1 MKKTGANPP
10 VGADLR
16 HLAEERLR
24 AGKPSVAR
32 PAPDE
37 HAAYDRS
44 VYELQVHQ
52 IELEMQNE
60 ELRRVQHELEVAL
73 TEYEELYDF
82 APMGYLTLD
91 GKGSILKVNLAGAVM
106 LGMERSRLVG
116 RRFTESITADT
127 GRTFQEFLD
136 TVRRDGKGSCDLAL
150 VAHAGRRVDVHV
162 DGLRETAGQG
172 QDWRCRA
179 ALTDITERKAAED
192 LVRAADR
199 NKTEFLSLLSHE
211 LRNPLAPIRNSINL
225 LERTD
230 PGSEKAGRAK
240 EIIARQ
246 TEHLTRLVE
255 DLLDVTR
262 ISHGKLTLHRN
273 LFDLRDVV
281 EATAGDMVSLFDQG
295 EVVLRVERS
304 AGPVW
309 VNADETRIAQIV
321 VNLLQN
327 AAKFTPRQGTVTV
340 TVATRAG
347 RAELYVRDTG
357 VGMEPGQLERMF
369 EPFAQADRS
378 LARTQGGLGLGLA
391 LVRGLVESHGG
402 SAQARTEGIGRG
414 AEFVVT
420 LPLSLHG
427 PAAAAPQ
434 ATATVTSALLI
445 LIIEDNVDS
454 GQSLAD
460 LLELDGHRVRLAR
473 DARSGIELARELRPD
488 VILCDIG
495 LPDLEGYEVARTLRQ
510 DDALRSTRMVA
521 LSGYAQPEDR
531 ERSRAAGFDAH
542 LAKPAALDKLW
553 HAIADGR

>member
-1 MKKTGANPP
+1 
-10 VGADLR
+10 
-16 HLAEERLR
+16 
-24 AGKPSVAR
+24 
-32 PAPDE
+32 
-37 HAAYDRS
+37 
-44 VYELQVHQ
+44 
-52 IELEMQNE
+52 
-60 ELRRVQHELEVAL
+60 
-73 TEYEELYDF
+73 
-82 APMGYLTLD
+82 
-91 GKGSILKVNLAGAVM
+91 
-106 LGMERSRLVG
+106 
-116 RRFTESITADT
+116 
-127 GRTFQEFLD
+127 
-136 TVRRDGKGSCDLAL
+136 
-150 VAHAGRRVDVHV
+150 
-162 DGLRETAGQG
+162 
-172 QDWRCRA
+172 
-179 ALTDITERKAAED
+179 
-192 LVRAADR
+192 VRAADR

-347 RAELYVRDTG
+347 RAELSVRDTG